1 MLWFRSKKRAK
12 NEAKNCDFWPCFLGR
27 FIDDIAYLGGDN
39 PKSNF
44 KQENP
49 KALRLKILMPLFSI

>member
-1 MLWFRSKKRAK
+1 MQWFQGKKLR
-12 NEAKNCDFWPCFLGR
+12 FLALFFGR
-27 FIDDIAYLGGDN
+27 FIVTLRIWEDDN

-44 KQENP
+44 KQKNP